1 MCRFV
6 HLRKAF
12 AVLLVAGALAGCS
25 TRTYVSATGSAPPQY
40 THVYITVQQVWLS
53 TSALAQPGDGAW
65 SKFTLSEPVTLDL
78 ISTSNGTLTRLI
90 GSLRLV
96 PGSYAQIR
104 LIPVDTSAALTGSA
118 KSIGAVYNNEVDYV
132 DNTSVSHQLPLEM
145 LAPESGIGAQG
156 SLTVPVGGGVLP
168 VATSNSTSNGSNGVS
183 GGSRTLGLG
192 ANTPPTIVNFAVNFN
207 AATDIALF
215 TYDSQPGAVLNAH
228 AQAFDLAKSGGIS
241 GTLTLTNLVNITNAS
256 ARLNISATAE
266 SVSTDGSR
274 HVVVLSAPVHADGTF
289 LLYPLPANNSTKN
302 PTTYDVVIHGAG
314 IQTMIIKGV
323 QVPRESSGSST
334 STAASTALTAGTATV
349 SVGTLIPQP
358 ASSYDVNLSSTAT
371 LPAGA
376 IMSLYQTLPGNG
388 EVPYVIEQS
397 TIDPFNN
404 VLQMNLPVSS
414 GLIQSGSYTPNS
426 DQAITLT
433 NATPAEGSGSYTVA
447 ANATSFTDGTLSS
460 IVSAPSSGTVSA
472 TPAALVVDGNA
483 INDSYT
489 ATILQSSAGSYDRG
503 QLIVSRDGAIIAA
516 ASLNTALATTNGT
529 VTVNG
534 LPGGSASK
542 SFAAGL
548 YDVSLRVWNSTD
560 PSGTLQ
566 HQYFPA
572 AIDVRSG
579 SVTGAQLTIN

>member
-6 HLRKAF
+6 HLRKVV
-12 AVLLVAGALAGCS
+12 AVLLVAGVLAGCS

-40 THVYITVQQVWLS
+40 THVYITAQQVWLS

-78 ISTSNGTLTRLI
+78 ISASNGTLTRLI

-104 LIPVDTSAALTGSA
+104 LIPADTSAALTDSA

-132 DNTSVSHQLPLEM
+132 DNTSVAHQLPLEM

-156 SLTVPVGGGVLP
+156 SLTVPVGGGALP
-168 VATSNSTSNGSNGVS
+168 VATSNSTSNGVS

-192 ANTPPTIVNFAVNFN
+192 ANAPPTIVNFAVNFN

-274 HVVVLSAPVHADGTF
+274 HVVILSAPVHADGTF

-323 QVPRESSGSST
+323 QVPRNSSGSSS
-334 STAASTALTAGTATV
+334 STTASTALTAGTATV

-358 ASSYDVNLSSTAT
+358 ASSYDVNLSAAAT

-376 IMSLYQTLPGNG
+376 ILSLYQTLPGNG

-447 ANATSFTDGTLSS
+447 ASATSFTDGALSS
-460 IVSAPSSGTVSA
+460 TVSTPSSGTVSLA
-472 TPAALVVDGNA
+472 TPAVLAVNGDAV
-483 INDSYT
+483 NDSYT
-489 ATILQSSAGSYDRG
+489 ATILQGSAGSYDRG
-503 QLIVSRDGAIIAA
+503 QLIVSRDGAIIAT

-529 VTVNG
+529 VTVSG
-534 LPGGSASK
+534 LPGGSTSK

-572 AIDVRSG
+572 AVDVRSG